1 MAVNVPCVT
10 PVPESGMLRLGSDAV
25 EVMLTLPLAA
35 PAEVGLNNTENDV
48 LWPAVKVTGRVRPLK
63 VNPVPVAL
71 AAEMVMVVPPVLVRV
86 PGSDFDVPS

>member
-1 MAVNVPCVT
+1 
-10 PVPESGMLRLGSDAV
+10 MLRLGSDAV

-35 PAEVGLNNTENDV
+35 PLAVGEKSTENDV

-71 AAEMVMVVPPVLVRV
+71 AAEMVMVVPPVLVKV
-86 PGSDFDVPS
+86 PGKLVLLPSCTLPKARLVGLATS